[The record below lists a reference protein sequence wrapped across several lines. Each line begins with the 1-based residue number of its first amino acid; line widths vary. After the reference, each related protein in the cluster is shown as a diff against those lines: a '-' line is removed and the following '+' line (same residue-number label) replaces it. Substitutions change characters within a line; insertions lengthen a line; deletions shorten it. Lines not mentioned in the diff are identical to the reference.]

1 METFEVLQLVFE
13 RLDHLKI
20 PSFLAG
26 SFASALYGIV
36 RYTQDADLVADLQRA
51 RVGEFHKTFEGDFYC
66 DRGAIEQAV
75 ERESSFNII
84 HVSSA
89 FKIDI
94 FLIGRDGFKRE
105 ELRRRVLLPLDLRG
119 TVQAFVQT
127 PEDALLS
134 KLDWY
139 RKGGEVSENQWR
151 DILGI
156 LKIQAGQLD
165 DAYLGKWAAEL
176 GVADLLKRA
185 IAEAAPGK
193 VRPG

>member
-1 METFEVLQLVFE
+1 M
-13 RLDHLKI
+13 
-20 PSFLAG
+20 
-26 SFASALYGIV
+26 
-36 RYTQDADLVADLQRA
+36 
-51 RVGEFHKTFEGDFYC
+51 
-66 DRGAIEQAV
+66 
-75 ERESSFNII
+75 
-84 HVSSA
+84 
-89 FKIDI
+89 
-94 FLIGRDGFKRE
+94 
-105 ELRRRVLLPLDLRG
+105 
-119 TVQAFVQT
+119 
-127 PEDALLS
+127 LS

>member
-1 METFEVLQLVFE
+1 MEPVEVVQLVVK

-20 PSFLAG
+20 PYFLVG
-26 SFASALYGIV
+26 SFASSLHGFV
-36 RYTQDADLVADLQRA
+36 RYTQDADLVADLHRA
-51 RVGEFHKTFEGDFYC
+51 QVGEFLKTFAGDFYC
-66 DRGAIEQAV
+66 DRRMIEQALD
-75 ERESSFNII
+75 RGASFNII

-94 FLIGRDGFKRE
+94 FLAGRDGFKRE
-105 ELRRRVLLPLDLRG
+105 ELSRRQRLPLDVG
-119 TVQAFVQT
+119 GKVQAFVQT
-127 PEDALLS
+127 AEDALLS

-165 DAYLGKWAAEL
+165 EAYLRKWAVEL

-185 IAEAAPGK
+185 TAEAAPGNQG
-193 VRPG
+193 PT